1 MTARRP
7 QGMGMKGKWP
17 LLLLVAGAGAVA
29 VHSVIAIVRFALQ
42 RALEGDFALYYVF
55 ARIGINH
62 GFHALYD
69 LAVQR
74 QESQS
79 LGPVLWYPEILTP
92 PVAWLVAPFALL
104 PFAWANLF
112 WSVFLGLAFVLTWWL
127 TAPGRGLPKAAYL
140 VVALALPPIAF
151 GLLLGQ
157 VVIVVAA
164 AVATAA
170 WLMRRGHL
178 FAAGLVL
185 SLIAFKPQLAFLLP
199 LTLLAGGHFRTVFG
213 WLTGSLALLTAAL
226 LTTEPQGLLTYGSRL
241 LDAAHSPENF
251 LVPVGVTVSGL
262 LGNGLAA
269 HLVGGIV
276 VAGVIGLVWRHR
288 ARGCELAI
296 ALGVFGS
303 LLVTPFIHAQDLT
316 ILMPVTLLY
325 LGTPAPRVER
335 ITVLAGSAAALLV
348 ATPLPLLLS
357 VLGFIFEERFQRR
370 TVMVEAA

>member
-1 MTARRP
+1 MTRRA
-7 QGMGMKGKWP
+7 WP

-29 VHSVIAIVRFALQ
+29 VHNVLAIVRFALQ

-62 GFHALYD
+62 GFHSLYEV
-69 LAVQR
+69 AAQR
-74 QESQS
+74 QESQA
-79 LGPVLWYPEILTP
+79 LGQVLWYPEVYTP

-112 WSVFLGLAFVLTWWL
+112 WSVFLGLAFLLTWWL
-127 TAPGRGLPKAAYL
+127 MSPGRGLPKAAYL

-170 WLMRRGHL
+170 WLMRRGQL
-178 FAAGLVL
+178 FAAGLLL
-185 SLIAFKPQLAFLLP
+185 SLIALKPQLAFLLP
-199 LTLLAGGHFRTVFG
+199 LTLLAGGHLRTVAG
-213 WLTGSLALLTAAL
+213 WLTGSLAMLAAAL
-226 LTTEPQGLLTYGSRL
+226 ITTGPQGLLTYGSRL
-241 LDAAHSPENF
+241 LDAAHSPETF
-251 LVPVGVTVSGL
+251 VVPVGITLSGL

-269 HLVGGIV
+269 HLVQVIV
-276 VAGVIGLVWRHR
+276 AAGVIGLAWKQR
-288 ARGCELAI
+288 ARGSELAI

-303 LLVTPFIHAQDLT
+303 LLVTPFLHAQDLT
-316 ILMPVTLLY
+316 VLMPATLLY
-325 LGTPAPRVER
+325 LRMRAPRVER
-335 ITVLAGSAAALLV
+335 ITVLAGSAASLLV

-357 VLGFIFEERFQRR
+357 ALGFIFEERFQPRA
-370 TVMVEAA
+370 VMADAA